1 MKVGFAIAPALIA
14 AVAIMFVA
22 TAAVAQQSVYTVKH
36 TVSATAADAVKAK
49 AAAMAQGR
57 KEAARIVF
65 KRVVPLGSYRRIPDL
80 DSAQIENMIESVTV
94 RAEQNSTTTY
104 IATLS
109 FGFDPSAVRDALQ
122 SNGLSVV
129 DRQAPV
135 VHVLPAIVTDGAV
148 KFEGREGWGSAWG
161 LQDLTGS
168 LAPLAVVKPD
178 ASLTP
183 DKLSAILSGDRTAFD
198 ALKKQA
204 GTDKIILAVASQ
216 LESGKRFG
224 TRLYGADAVG
234 PIDLSRTD
242 RVFAGDA
249 REAAQRAA
257 LIAQRVI
264 ETRWKIQQG
273 GDSPESMPWAENGAG
288 AGPGYDGQA
297 PSADGGQDYANAQ
310 PDGGAYPVQPSAPA
324 PAAKTESRDGGSFF
338 SNLFGFGEDGEE
350 KPTPPSVSARRLS
363 MVVEFAGLEQWQAIR
378 SELTVVPGLEALEIG
393 TMTARNA
400 RVAFNYAGDVE
411 RLRSDLAARGL
422 NLRDSGGD
430 LVLVQN

>member
-1 MKVGFAIAPALIA
+1 MRVGFAIAPALIA
-14 AVAIMFVA
+14 AVATMFA
-22 TAAVAQQSVYTVKH
+22 AAEAVAQQSVYTVKH

-49 AAAMAQGR
+49 AAAMARGR

-65 KRVVPLGSYRRIPDL
+65 KRVVPLGSYRRIPEL
-80 DSAQIENMIESVTV
+80 DTAQIENMIEGVTV

-109 FGFDPSAVRDALQ
+109 FGFDRSAVREALQ
-122 SNGLSVV
+122 ANGLSII
-129 DRQAPV
+129 DSQAPV
-135 VHVLPAIVTDGAV
+135 VRIMPIIVTDGAV
-148 KFEGREGWGSAWG
+148 KFESREGWGSAWG

-178 ASLTP
+178 ASLDP
-183 DKLSAILSGDRTAFD
+183 DKLKAILSGDRAAFD

-216 LESGKRFG
+216 IEGGKRFG
-224 TRLYGADAVG
+224 TRLYGADAAG

-242 RVFAGDA
+242 RVFGGDV
-249 REAAQRAA
+249 REAAKRAA

-264 ETRWKIQQG
+264 ESRWKIQQG
-273 GDSPESMPWAENGAG
+273 GDSPETMPWAENGAG
-288 AGPGYDGQA
+288 AGAGYDGQA
-297 PSADGGQDYANAQ
+297 SGADGGQEYANAQ
-310 PDGGAYPVQPSAPA
+310 PEGGLYPPQPA
-324 PAAKTESRDGGSFF
+324 PPAPVEKESRGGGSFF
-338 SNLFGFGEDGEE
+338 SNLFGFGEDEEE
-350 KPTPPSVSARRLS
+350 KPTQPSVSAQRLS

-393 TMTARNA
+393 TLTARNA

-422 NLRDSGGD
+422 NLRESDGN

>member
-1 MKVGFAIAPALIA
+1 MRVGFAIAPALIA
-14 AVAIMFVA
+14 AVATMFA
-22 TAAVAQQSVYTVKH
+22 AAEAVAQQSVYTVKH

-49 AAAMAQGR
+49 AAAMARGR

-65 KRVVPLGSYRRIPDL
+65 KRVVPLGSYRRIPEL
-80 DSAQIENMIESVTV
+80 ELGQIENMIEGVTV

-109 FGFDPSAVRDALQ
+109 FGFDPSSVREALQ
-122 SNGLSVV
+122 ANGLSVV

-135 VHVLPAIVTDGAV
+135 VRVLPVIVTDGAV
-148 KFEGREGWGSAWG
+148 RFESREGWGSAWG

-178 ASLTP
+178 ASIDT
-183 DKLSAILSGDRTAFD
+183 DKLKAILSGDRAAFD
-198 ALKKQA
+198 ALRKQA

-216 LESGKRFG
+216 LGKRFG

-242 RVFAGDA
+242 RVFGGDA
-249 REAAQRAA
+249 REAAKRAA

-264 ETRWKIQQG
+264 ETRWKIQMG
-273 GDSPESMPWAENGAG
+273 GDSPETMPWAESG
-288 AGPGYDGQA
+288 AGPSGQSGYGDRAAGVDGRQGHA
-297 PSADGGQDYANAQ
+297 SAQ
-310 PDGGAYPVQPSAPA
+310 PDGGLYPAHPA
-324 PAAKTESRDGGSFF
+324 PPAPLDKESSEGGSFF
-338 SNLFGFGEDGEE
+338 SNLFGFGEDEEE
-350 KPTPPSVSARRLS
+350 KPTQPSAQRLS
-363 MVVEFAGLEQWQAIR
+363 MLVEFAGLEQWQAIR

-393 TMTARNA
+393 TLTARNA

-411 RLRSDLAARGL
+411 RLRSDLASRGL
-422 NLRDSGGD
+422 SLRDSGGN